1 MNIGMSAM
9 PKIMRIY
16 FRPEPRCSQKAQD
29 ETFASFTGR
38 VVAYTDLDM
47 WFKHH
52 RKGEVAGVTF
62 FHRLATNT
70 EELMAV
76 RERIKAAGLIVLEG
90 ATGRR
95 TDNPDEAVE
104 MYHDARD
111 FYARKGLTTAEARA
125 MGAAGGKMSPVTK
138 SRTDR
143 CPLEIGERILN
154 DHETYPTLK
163 LAMRAIAQATDA
175 NGKRFKRPWNESFVY
190 QMVRKGKLNLKPR
203 CPGPRVKR

>member
-1 MNIGMSAM
+1 MT
-9 PKIMRIY
+9 KTLRTY
-16 FRPEPRCSQKAQD
+16 FRPEPRCSQKAQAD
-29 ETFASFTGR
+29 AVAKFNGR
-38 VVAYTDLDM
+38 VVAYTDLDQ

-52 RKGEVAGVTF
+52 RKGEVAGVPF
-62 FHRLATNT
+62 FHRLASNT
-70 EELMAV
+70 DELKAV
-76 RERIKAAGLIVLEG
+76 RERIKAAGLIVLET

-95 TDNPDEAVE
+95 TDNPDDAVDMNDE
-104 MYHDARD
+104 ARD
-111 FYARKGLTTAEARA
+111 WYSRKGMTSDEAAA
-125 MGAAGGKMSPVTK
+125 MGRAGAAMSPVTK

-143 CPLEIGERILN
+143 CPLEIGERLLN

-203 CPGPRVKR
+203 RPGPRVKR